1 MPPRR
6 NLSYKKEK
14 LNRQRIKKRFIQ
26 QPITRHKDTEKVI
39 YQPISITKHEDTEKV
54 IHHQIFAAINE
65 DTEKVTYYQIPELA
79 K

>member
-1 MPPRR
+1 MPSRR

-39 YQPISITKHEDTEKV
+39 YQPISITKHEDTEKQKLK
-54 IHHQIFAAINE
+54 HYLRETDLLKKN
-65 DTEKVTYYQIPELA
+65 KELPMCYL
-79 K
+79 